1 MGALLSDTPRTFG
14 GGVTG
19 TGEIGSP
26 VSFSMLDAGGSWA
39 TFIDTSALGTALG
52 TATSLISIGASA
64 AAAVSETAWEGTVV
78 GS

>member
-39 TFIDTSALGTALG
+39 TFIDTSALGTA
-52 TATSLISIGASA
+52 TSLISIGASA

>member
-39 TFIDTSALGTALG
+39 TFIDTSALGTA
-52 TATSLISIGASA
+52 TSLISIGASA
-64 AAAVSETAWEGTVV
+64 AAAVSETAWEGAVV